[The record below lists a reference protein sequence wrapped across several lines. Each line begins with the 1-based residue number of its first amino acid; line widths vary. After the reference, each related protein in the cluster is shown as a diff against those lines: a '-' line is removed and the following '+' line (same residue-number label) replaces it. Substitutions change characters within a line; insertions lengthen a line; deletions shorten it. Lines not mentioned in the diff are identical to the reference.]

1 MTGARTAGPPEP
13 LEVLAG
19 GGHDLLVRIVAVACS
34 DRSLPELAG
43 ELAGLVVRS
52 GRALAFCDVY
62 VLDEDE
68 RALET
73 PGGPPVPL
81 GEGDVGWAAAHGRPR
96 AHADGRGVAVPVL
109 SGGVVIAVLDVR
121 SPVRCP
127 PEDVVLVTALAG
139 LFAPVLCSC
148 RRLRAAQERERAA
161 ERFAERAVEVQ
172 EAERSRLSREIH
184 DGIAQRLAG
193 LGFHLSAAE
202 ETLPEHH
209 PEARAQIGHA
219 RRLCELAAAETR
231 AAIGGL
237 RPPVLDDLGLA
248 AALATLA
255 REAAQGLG
263 GRALPRPG
271 GSGAGPGPPGEGLDV
286 TGTDVTGTD
295 VTGTDVTGT
304 DVTGPEVT
312 GLDVTVAVSG
322 ELEDALPDH
331 VQTALYRIAQEAVGN
346 CLRHASASYVDL
358 LLEHDHDRVRLMVKD
373 DGVGF
378 SPRAVAGRG
387 RHGRRPDSYGLRG
400 MAERAELL
408 GGRVT
413 VTSRPGVGTTVEAV
427 IPIPRS

>member
-1 MTGARTAGPPEP
+1 MTAGARTAGPPEP
-13 LEVLAG
+13 LQVLAG

-68 RALET
+68 RALEA

-81 GEGDVGWAAAHGRPR
+81 GEGDVGWVAAHGRPR

-255 REAAQGLG
+255 REAGQGLG

-271 GSGAGPGPPGEGLDV
+271 GPGDAAAEPRGE
-286 TGTDVTGTD
+286 
-295 VTGTDVTGT
+295 
-304 DVTGPEVT
+304 

>member
-1 MTGARTAGPPEP
+1 MTAAGAEAGAAVPGP
-13 LEVLAG
+13 LELLAG
-19 GGHDLLVRIVAVACS
+19 RGRDLLVRIVTVACS
-34 DRSLPELAG
+34 DRALPEMAA

-52 GRALAFCDVY
+52 SRELAFCDVY

-68 RALET
+68 RALRG

-81 GEGDVGWAAAHGRPR
+81 GEGDVGWAAAHGRTR
-96 AHADGRGVAVPVL
+96 VHADGRGVAVPVH
-109 SGGVVIAVLDVR
+109 SGRSTIAVVDVR
-121 SPVRCP
+121 SAGRCL
-127 PEDVVLVTALAG
+127 PEDVVLVTALAE

-148 RRLRAAQERERAA
+148 RRLRAAQEREHAA

-202 ETLPEHH
+202 GALPDHH
-209 PEARAQIGHA
+209 PEARRQIRHA
-219 RRLCELAAAETR
+219 RELCELAAAETR

-237 RPPVLDDLGLA
+237 RPPVLDDLGLS

-255 REAAQGLG
+255 REVG
-263 GRALPRPG
+263 
-271 GSGAGPGPPGEGLDV
+271 GPPPRGD
-286 TGTDVTGTD
+286 
-295 VTGTDVTGT
+295 
-304 DVTGPEVT
+304 

-346 CLRHASASYVDL
+346 CVRHASASYVDL
-358 LLEHDHDRVRLMVKD
+358 LLEHDRERVRLVVKD

-378 SPRAVAGRG
+378 SIQDVYASRGGGRG
-387 RHGRRPDSYGLRG
+387 PGRRPDSYGLRG

-408 GGRVT
+408 GGRVI
-413 VTSRPGVGTTVEAV
+413 VSSRRGVGTTVEAV
-427 IPIPRS
+427 IPVPRS